1 MCDCRGQGEGEFTLV
16 GAGEGQLLFF
26 MVVGAG
32 EGQFFIP
39 FFFFDFEVKSEL
51 ELQD

>member
-1 MCDCRGQGEGEFTLV
+1 M
-16 GAGEGQLLFF
+16 GAGEGQLFILA
-26 MVVGAG
+26 GAG
-32 EGQFFIP
+32 EEGQFFIP